1 MEPFLYLVEMT
12 LEINFFENS
21 SLDNWVLEIQVF
33 QSFQEI
39 SQMQKEVFISLLET
53 LSNLISFLTV
63 QQIKNFVQWNQ

>member
-63 QQIKNFVQWNQ
+63 QQIKNFVQWKQ